1 MTVRIGFL
9 GTGYMGQLAHLHS
22 FSQVESCEIVALA
35 EVRAKLGRRVAARY
49 HVPTV
54 YGSHRDLLGDA
65 ALDAV
70 IASQPYHRN
79 IVLGREVLESGKHLF
94 TEKPMAANSEDARAL
109 VEAAKKRD
117 LVYAVG
123 FMKRHD
129 PGILLAR
136 KVITGFEASGELGSM
151 RMIDTTCFH
160 GDWLQNPGQPI
171 RTEEVVPDDGLAPRY
186 PSFLSEELH
195 DAYDHFLN
203 IFSHTTNL
211 LHFLRSGRDITC
223 ESAHRVGNSFLVA
236 LRSDDVLVSLRGTP
250 SRSHQWEEATTV
262 HFEKGR
268 VEVRSA
274 TPLNRQ
280 KVADVSVWRE
290 IDGTWSE
297 QRLFAPVEWA
307 FLRHA
312 EAFVAAVGE
321 GAELST
327 RGEACLADVELME
340 EIFRKIED
348 E

>member
-1 MTVRIGFL
+1 MTIRIGFL

-22 FSQVESCEIVALA
+22 FSQVEDCEIIALA
-35 EVRAKLGRRVAARY
+35 EARTELGKKVAARY

-54 YGSHRDLLGDA
+54 YGSHLELLRDGA
-65 ALDAV
+65 VDAV
-70 IASQPYHRN
+70 VASQPYHRN
-79 IVLGREVLESGKHLF
+79 VNLGREVLESGKHLF
-94 TEKPMAANSEDARAL
+94 TEKPMAASSEDARAM
-109 VEAAKKRD
+109 VEAAKQRD

-136 KVITGFEASGELGSM
+136 KVIAGFEASGELGPM

-171 RTEEVVPDDGLAPRY
+171 RTREAVPDDGLAPRY
-186 PSFLSEELH
+186 PLFLGEELH

-203 IFSHTTNL
+203 VFSHTTNL
-211 LHFLRSGRDITC
+211 LHFLRSGRGIRC
-223 ESAHRVGNSFLVA
+223 ESAHRVGNSFLAA

-250 SRSHQWEEATTV
+250 GRSHQWEEATTV

-268 VEVRSA
+268 VEIRSA

-307 FLRHA
+307 FLRQA
-312 EAFVAAVGE
+312 EAFVAAVSG

-327 RGEACLADVELME
+327 CGEACLADVALME
-340 EIFRKIED
+340 EIFRKIQD